1 MINPQPGLE
10 KCVQERVKRH
20 VLDAD
25 STTKTIA
32 KSRAS
37 VRSCRPAI
45 TRVQARGLRSGV
57 PGERSDETG
66 MRSDIHHAP
75 TRSDKSR
82 GLRQYPAPIVHIS
95 VDKSAYNRVKACVAE
110 RRDTCVGLDQISCS
124 ASLLRHVKL
133 VRRHVNARGEP
144 SSLDECRQLYATAA
158 TKFETAPRSGTKP
171 VTEQG
176 RGALREPRS
185 GPGRFRPTWARKR
198 TDLPT
203 ARRGALARRRR
214 QEQSWPHMRPCA
226 QPALY
231 PGARLHG

>member
-82 GLRQYPAPIVHIS
+82 SLGQYPAPIVHIS
-95 VDKSAYNRVKACVAE
+95 VDKCAHNRVKACVAE

-144 SSLDECRQLYATAA
+144 SSLLECPQLYATAA
-158 TKFETAPRSGTKP
+158 TEFETAPRSGTKP

-176 RGALREPRS
+176 RGALREQSQVRVIPDS
-185 GPGRFRPTWARKR
+185 IAVVPSDALHPGNGRTSPMPPTSA
-198 TDLPT
+198 TGQ
-203 ARRGALARRRR
+203 AI
-214 QEQSWPHMRPCA
+214 
-226 QPALY
+226 Y
-231 PGARLHG
+231 

>member
-37 VRSCRPAI
+37 ERSCRPAI
-45 TRVQARGLRSGV
+45 TRVQARGLSSRV

-95 VDKSAYNRVKACVAE
+95 VDKSAYNRVKACAPE
-110 RRDTCVGLDQISCS
+110 RRDTCVSLDQTSCPP
-124 ASLLRHVKL
+124 SLLCHAKL
-133 VRRHVNARGEP
+133 VRRHIDARGEP
-144 SSLDECRQLYATAA
+144 SGLDECRQLYATAA
-158 TKFETAPRSGTKP
+158 TEFETAPRSGTKP
-171 VTEQG
+171 VTEEG
-176 RGALREPRS
+176 RGALRERS
-185 GPGRFRPTWARKR
+185 QVRVIPDSVAVVPS
-198 TDLPT
+198 
-203 ARRGALARRRR
+203 GALHAGNGRALGERGDCTERGKH
-214 QEQSWPHMRPCA
+214 SMAGSGTGWPE
-226 QPALY
+226 
-231 PGARLHG
+231 

>member
-10 KCVQERVKRH
+10 ERVQERVKRH
-20 VLDAD
+20 MLDAD
-25 STTKTIA
+25 STTKSIA

-45 TRVQARGLRSGV
+45 ARVQARGLSSGV

-95 VDKSAYNRVKACVAE
+95 VDKCAYNRVKACVAE

-144 SSLDECRQLYATAA
+144 SGLD
-158 TKFETAPRSGTKP
+158 TKVHRLCISSSSP
-171 VTEQG
+171 V
-176 RGALREPRS
+176 RES
-185 GPGRFRPTWARKR
+185 
-198 TDLPT
+198 
-203 ARRGALARRRR
+203 
-214 QEQSWPHMRPCA
+214 
-226 QPALY
+226 
-231 PGARLHG
+231 